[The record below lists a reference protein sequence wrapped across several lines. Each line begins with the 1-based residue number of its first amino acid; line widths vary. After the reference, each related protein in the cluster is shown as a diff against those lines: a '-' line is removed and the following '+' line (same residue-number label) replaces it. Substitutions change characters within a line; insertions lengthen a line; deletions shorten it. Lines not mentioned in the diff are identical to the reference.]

1 LFSVIPAQAGI
12 HSCFWIPAFAGMTNK
27 LVAFLQSTLIFDVF
41 YYSRLIA
48 STGQVSTQIPQ
59 SMHNSLST
67 WAFSSTI
74 LIASLGHSGTH
85 DSQPVHLSLF
95 TFAGISRTLSKKNNN
110 WFDNLTT
117 FADKKGNITKL

>member
-1 LFSVIPAQAGI
+1 MF
-12 HSCFWIPAFAGMTNK
+12 
-27 LVAFLQSTLIFDVF
+27 F

-48 STGQVSTQIPQ
+48 SAGQASTHIPQ

-67 WAFSSTI
+67 SAFASTI

-85 DSQPVHLSLF
+85 DSQPVHLPLF

-110 WFDNLTT
+110 WFDKLTT
-117 FADKKGNITKL
+117 FADRKGNITKL